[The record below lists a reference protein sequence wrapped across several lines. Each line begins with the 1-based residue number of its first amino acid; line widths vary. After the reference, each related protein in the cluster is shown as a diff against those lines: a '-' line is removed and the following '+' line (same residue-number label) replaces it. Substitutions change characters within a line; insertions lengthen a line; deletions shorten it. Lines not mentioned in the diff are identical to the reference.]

1 MLLFYQVASRA
12 RRELILSYPAVD
24 PRGQNLLP
32 SSFLLAVRA
41 CFEPA
46 AFEGKVERQQMLIEG
61 INDEPLSAA
70 EIRVRAAKTY
80 EKGGLNDPVLPADL
94 RANLLDAGKLFEKR
108 FRSKSHNAYDGL
120 LRDPAVVGE
129 LTSMFG
135 PERIFSP
142 TALEEYISCPFKF
155 FLHHVLHLDV
165 LEEPSEEIE
174 VTRRG
179 QAYHRAMARL
189 HRKLKEASV
198 HAPTDAVTQ
207 DVTREMGEA
216 VEEDVR
222 RAPSPAAKELWRLE
236 GRRLVRTAERYVEQW
251 RKFLAP
257 WLERGV
263 SPQPDLFEADFGLP
277 PAEGAPPVGP
287 LVVRIDDVEVRIS
300 GRIDRV
306 DLVEL
311 DDGVGFWIIDYKTG
325 RSAHYTG
332 AALAEYRHLQ
342 LTLYALAVEEVL
354 LAGRAARPLGLA
366 YWLPSE
372 SGAKVAL
379 PVRGSAKWLE
389 DGRHWRAVRE
399 DLRQWIATLVR
410 NIRQGNFV
418 LQPREENC
426 TQTCSFGQTCRIT
439 QARGVGKAGM
449 LPLPVTEDY

>member
-1 MLLFYQVASRA
+1 
-12 RRELILSYPAVD
+12 
-24 PRGQNLLP
+24 
-32 SSFLLAVRA
+32 
-41 CFEPA
+41 
-46 AFEGKVERQQMLIEG
+46 MLIQG
-61 INDEPLSAA
+61 VSDEPLSAA
-70 EIRVRAAKTY
+70 EIRVRAAKNDS
-80 EKGGLNDPVLPADL
+80 EGGLGDPALPADL
-94 RANLLDAGKLFEKR
+94 RANLQDAGKLFEKR
-108 FRSKSHNAYDGL
+108 FQSKSHNGYDGL
-120 LRDPAVVGE
+120 LRDPAVVRE

-155 FLHHVLHLDV
+155 FLHHVLRLEA

-189 HRKLKEASV
+189 HRKLKASGV
-198 HAPTDAVTQ
+198 HGPTDAVTQ
-207 DVTREMGEA
+207 DATREMGEA

-236 GRRLVRTAERYVEQW
+236 GRRLVRTVERYVEQW
-251 RKFLAP
+251 RKFLKP
-257 WLERGV
+257 LMERGV

-277 PAEGAPPVGP
+277 SADGTPTSGP
-287 LVVRIDDVEVRIS
+287 LVVHIDDIEVRVS

-325 RSAHYTG
+325 GSSHYTG
-332 AALAEYRHLQ
+332 KALAEYSRLQ

-366 YWLPSE
+366 YWLADE
-372 SGAKVAL
+372 SSPKVAL
-379 PVRGSAKWLE
+379 PARAPAQWLE
-389 DGRHWRAVRE
+389 DGQRWRTIRE
-399 DLRQWIATLVR
+399 DLRQWVVTLVR

-418 LQPREENC
+418 LQPREEHC

-439 QARGVGKAGM
+439 QARGVGKEGM
-449 LPLPVTEDY
+449 LSLPMTDE